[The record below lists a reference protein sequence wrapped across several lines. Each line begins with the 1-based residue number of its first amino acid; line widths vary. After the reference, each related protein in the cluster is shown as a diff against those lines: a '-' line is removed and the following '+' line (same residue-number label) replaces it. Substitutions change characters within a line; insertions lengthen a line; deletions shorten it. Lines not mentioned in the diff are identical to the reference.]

1 MDQPTAG
8 LWTRCNFAGMLSSS
22 SDMNKSNN
30 TSKQQ
35 AHPSAALRYGHYPET
50 KAQVID
56 Q

>member
-8 LWTRCNFAGMLSSS
+8 LWKWCILAGILSGS
-22 SDMNKSNN
+22 SDIEKSNN

-35 AHPSAALRYGHYPET
+35 AHPSAALRYGHDPET